1 MFAAMLLCECNPR
14 AAMHMEARK
23 HRRCRLAAEAA
34 CCWGVELR
42 QMRLSA
48 DAEKK
53 EAHLAKSTMGSIEK
67 AAAAQYA
74 KDQAEA
80 ERHQKETLGRWDCQA
95 VAQLGLHVVW
105 SYSHLADGS
114 QGQSP

>member
-1 MFAAMLLCECNPR
+1 
-14 AAMHMEARK
+14 
-23 HRRCRLAAEAA
+23 
-34 CCWGVELR
+34 
-42 QMRLSA
+42 MRLSA

-80 ERHQKETLGRWDCQA
+80 ERHQKETLGRWGCLA
-95 VAQLGLHVVW
+95 VAQLGPTCWVHASKL
-105 SYSHLADGS
+105 GNRS
-114 QGQSP
+114 QGQLPHVADMLC